1 MRPSLRA
8 LPFALT
14 TALVALGACAKSTP
28 QAPQEPAADASNAAS
43 PRDAAL
49 AVDASASA
57 DATTPDDAS
66 VEPQTALPKDP
77 YGAMKESARIA
88 CAVLSKGAQKN
99 FLAPRDL
106 KASFVD
112 GDDLLALVNRSPQ
125 GALAPDYAPTDMVDI
140 VKFQPRSPAD
150 CEKYQCLRKDA
161 ASAMK
166 ELLAAMARAGVPGH
180 IESVYRSYLAQCVT
194 FQGWVKRSD
203 FCSAA
208 EQSALPGH
216 SQHQLGTTIDL
227 FTAEWKASGET
238 VFRQGFGCTKGGK
251 WLVEHAWEHGF
262 VFPYPIHPDDLH
274 EKETC
279 IPRGDHE
286 VPINPKTG
294 YRYEHWHVRYIGKD
308 AARELHAAESAK
320 DPHDPDAIS
329 LEQWMRQKRGLR
341 GDTDVSVCDGCNCGA
356 CASLDEANACG
367 TRAIALD
374 TSGLPKA
381 SASAP
386 TITAAKLVAPPEAKG
401 WSGAVLSVELDVPEH
416 TLTQPPLVGLPGPGF
431 ADTTTTTSAFVPLPQ
446 TKPRAYP
453 ALAGAVRVGV
463 RVVGSGPAFPYTF
476 GLGEPQVGRTYN
488 RANLLLPAPSGKKA
502 FLAPLPKLEG
512 ELEVAV
518 LKGGRVE
525 GPIVRVA
532 PKP

>member
-14 TALVALGACAKSTP
+14 TALVALAACGKSAP
-28 QAPQEPAADASNAAS
+28 QAPQEPPADAALDAP

-49 AVDASASA
+49 SALSANDAALPTGDASA
-57 DATTPDDAS
+57 DASAEAADA
-66 VEPQTALPKDP
+66 PPKDP

-88 CAVLSKGAQKN
+88 CAVLAKGAQKN

-125 GALAPDYAPTDMVDI
+125 GALAPDYAPTDMVDV

-150 CEKYQCLRKDA
+150 CEKYQCLRKEA
-161 ASAMK
+161 AMAMK
-166 ELLAAMARAGVPGH
+166 DLLAAMARAGVPGH

-286 VPINPKTG
+286 G
-294 YRYEHWHVRYIGKD
+294 
-308 AARELHAAESAK
+308 ESSVAPTRPASK
-320 DPHDPDAIS
+320 SPMAI
-329 LEQWMRQKRGLR
+329 RGLR
-341 GDTDVSVCDGCNCGA
+341 GFSRSSRFSV
-356 CASLDEANACG
+356 
-367 TRAIALD
+367 
-374 TSGLPKA
+374 
-381 SASAP
+381 
-386 TITAAKLVAPPEAKG
+386 
-401 WSGAVLSVELDVPEH
+401 
-416 TLTQPPLVGLPGPGF
+416 
-431 ADTTTTTSAFVPLPQ
+431 
-446 TKPRAYP
+446 
-453 ALAGAVRVGV
+453 
-463 RVVGSGPAFPYTF
+463 
-476 GLGEPQVGRTYN
+476 
-488 RANLLLPAPSGKKA
+488 
-502 FLAPLPKLEG
+502 
-512 ELEVAV
+512 
-518 LKGGRVE
+518 
-525 GPIVRVA
+525 
-532 PKP
+532 